1 MIRLLKLSGS
11 LNTKIRIL
19 SVLYFLVGILYIM
32 LPVLPVSIPHL
43 PVKALIIPM
52 LIIIF
57 KVALQKRT
65 SLSDRLIFIAL
76 FFSWAGDVA
85 LGITWHPEIM
95 FMAGLVFFLLTHI
108 FYFIVFIRT
117 QGRNLAPGRFLY
129 SIIPLLM
136 YGFVL
141 LYIMLDDLGEM
152 KIPVILYTSV
162 ILAMVAA
169 AINRM
174 GKVNPISFYV
184 VLAGALL
191 FLSSDSMLAINK
203 FSHPFQLASP
213 LIMFTYIAG
222 QYLIVMGYV
231 SGTGVNANH

>member
-1 MIRLLKLSGS
+1 MTGLLKFPGT
-11 LNTKIRIL
+11 LNPKITIL
-19 SVLYFLVGILYIM
+19 SVLYFLVCITYIM
-32 LPVLPVSIPHL
+32 LPFLPVSIPPL
-43 PVKALIIPM
+43 PVKALIVPL

-57 KVALQKRT
+57 KVALRKANNI
-65 SLSDRLIFIAL
+65 SDRLMFIAL

-85 LGITWHPEIM
+85 LGITWQPEIM

-117 QGRNLAPGRFLY
+117 PGRNLPSKSFLY
-129 SIIPLLM
+129 SIIPLLI

-141 LYIMLDDLGEM
+141 LYIMFSDLGAM
-152 KIPVILYTSV
+152 KLPVILYTTV

-169 AINRM
+169 AVSRKE
-174 GKVNPISFYV
+174 KVNVTSYFI
-184 VLAGALL
+184 VLIGALL
-191 FLSSDSMLAINK
+191 FLSSDSLLAIDK

-222 QYLIVMGYV
+222 QYLIIMGYV
-231 SGTGVNANH
+231 SGKEIITNS